1 MPAALAPMRY
11 RPFRHLTIGT
21 TANLLGNGVA
31 PIALAFAVLDATGS
45 VGSLGLVVG
54 ARSLTGIVFLLYG
67 GVLADRLPRGP
78 LLVGSSVVS
87 AVSQAVV
94 AALVLTHNVGIPLLM
109 LLAAVNGASSS
120 CYQPAAQALLPQ
132 TVPAES
138 RRSALAL
145 SRIAGSSATI
155 LGASL
160 GGVLVAAI
168 GPGWGLAVDAL
179 TFALAATFFA
189 LVRVQAAPPAPSPGV
204 VHELR
209 VGWKEFTSRTWVW
222 VIVVAFCFLNAGL
235 TASFTVL
242 GPAVADTTAI
252 GRTGW
257 GLAVAASSFGA
268 VAGGILSLR
277 WQPRRAILVG
287 CALMGLTAT
296 TPLLLAL
303 APHTWALVVANF
315 VAGVGAEQAGV
326 AWYSTL
332 NEQIPEERLARVYA
346 YDDLGS
352 YLALPLAQFATGPAV
367 LLLGLDAT
375 LYTAAA
381 LILLATLTMVATPSI
396 RALTPKTAEPLR
408 TSQDTVPG

>member
-1 MPAALAPMRY
+1 MSAALAPLRH
-11 RPFRHLTIGT
+11 RPFRHLFIGT

-54 ARSLTGIVFLLYG
+54 AHSLTSTLFLLFG

-78 LLVGSSVVS
+78 LLVGSSLIS
-87 AVSQAVV
+87 AASQAVV
-94 AALVLTHNVGIPLLM
+94 AGLVLTHNAAIPLLM
-109 LLAAVNGASSS
+109 ALAAVNGASSS

-132 TVPAES
+132 AVPAEF
-138 RRSALAL
+138 RRAALAL

-155 LGASL
+155 VGASL

-179 TFALAATFFA
+179 SFALAAAAFA
-189 LVRVQAAPPAPSPGV
+189 LVRVPATPPAPSPGL

-209 VGWKEFTSRTWVW
+209 VGWQEFTSRSWVW
-222 VIVVAFCFLNAGL
+222 VIVVAFCFLNAGV

-242 GPAVADTTAI
+242 GPAVADTTGI

-257 GLAVAASSFGA
+257 GLAVAAASLGA
-268 VAGGILSLR
+268 VAGGLLSLR
-277 WQPRRAILVG
+277 WRPRRAILVG
-287 CALMGLTAT
+287 CALMSLTAL

-303 APHTWALVVANF
+303 APYTWVLVVVNF
-315 VAGVGAEQAGV
+315 VSGVGVEQAGV

-332 NEQIPEERLARVYA
+332 NDQIPEDRLARVYA

-352 YLALPLAQFATGPAV
+352 YLALPLAQFAAGPAV
-367 LLLGLDAT
+367 LLIGLHAT
-375 LYTAAA
+375 LYAAAA
-381 LILLATLTMVATPSI
+381 LILLATLAMVATPSI
-396 RALTPKTAEPLR
+396 RALAPKPPEPLPA
-408 TSQDTVPG
+408 TEAV